1 MCPARPPTFSS
12 TAYNGQ
18 HRDMVFPSHPQP
30 WPLHRRRLFSDP
42 CCWRPVPTRTWA
54 TIAAPMP
61 ASLGGHVGVARL
73 LLDAGADR
81 NLANSNGDTALK
93 LASVGGHVGVA
104 RLLLD
109 DGPYIVNSY
118 GDTTLM
124 AASATGHVEV
134 APLLYGDTALMAASA
149 KGNVEVARLL
159 LDAGADSNLANSHG
173 RTALNLAFVGGHV
186 QVKRL
191 LLEASTGKNSINK
204 RHHGFSNRNPKG
216 QR

>member
-1 MCPARPPTFSS
+1 M
-12 TAYNGQ
+12 
-18 HRDMVFPSHPQP
+18 
-30 WPLHRRRLFSDP
+30 
-42 CCWRPVPTRTWA
+42 
-54 TIAAPMP
+54 
-61 ASLGGHVGVARL
+61 GVARL

-81 NLANSNGDTALK
+81 NLANSYGDTALK

-149 KGNVEVARLL
+149 KLL
-159 LDAGADSNLANSHG
+159 
-173 RTALNLAFVGGHV
+173 RVCCWMPV
-186 QVKRL
+186 
-191 LLEASTGKNSINK
+191 
-204 RHHGFSNRNPKG
+204 PKAT
-216 QR
+216 